1 MLFLLNQTW
10 GNVYSVCVRLFQ
22 ICHNILICSFLQ
34 FLFRS
39 KEVVCFSSSFSFCPS
54 FFRLC
59 SSEIFLTEQRKIL
72 FLNILNKNYCGFIAI
87 ELVTDN
93 CWISRS
99 NKYNPPRS
107 SPIKLILSKI
117 VFACASSSIC
127 SATYHC
133 KKLCVE

>member
-1 MLFLLNQTW
+1 MGQ
-10 GNVYSVCVRLFQ
+10 RLQ
-22 ICHNILICSFLQ
+22 
-34 FLFRS
+34 
-39 KEVVCFSSSFSFCPS
+39 
-54 FFRLC
+54 RLC
-59 SSEIFLTEQRKIL
+59 SPFSNLPQHFDLQFSAIFISVKRSCLFFFFFFFLSFFFSSLLIRNSFDFAKIIL
-72 FLNILNKNYCGFIAI
+72 FLNILNKNYCGLIAI

>member
-1 MLFLLNQTW
+1 MGQ
-10 GNVYSVCVRLFQ
+10 RLQ
-22 ICHNILICSFLQ
+22 
-34 FLFRS
+34 
-39 KEVVCFSSSFSFCPS
+39 
-54 FFRLC
+54 RLC
-59 SSEIFLTEQRKIL
+59 SPFSNLPQHFDLQFSAIFISAKRSCCFCFFFFFLSFFFSSLLIRNSFDFAKIIL

-117 VFACASSSIC
+117 VLACASSSIC